1 MFTNP
6 DRPRHSD
13 RRSVRS
19 GWHWLALL
27 GLVAALLFSPGPGV
41 IGAQAQEQ
49 VAQIQIG
56 AGGVAEV
63 PAGEVVWRTVRARAE
78 PTGTAP
84 FSPRPLSFVLATE
97 DALLLADDRLLHID
111 LLFPGEAAFVPPGV
125 TQQRSSLTDSAV
137 NFLAIELVPAAEAM
151 VSDDSTVLQ
160 PGQPFP
166 SPGGY
171 HDFDLIQGILSNV
184 DSYTVPD
191 TGQKNIILVTAGTIS
206 VGRAGSSPTTLL
218 AGESATFSGELIIT
232 GTTEDPAQFVV
243 AVMGNEVIPPAAPV
257 SAEETPAA
265 ETPVTETPAT
275 ETPTG
280 ETPILQSPTAE
291 PDGTGE
297 VTTEG
302 TGSITVQALV
312 CPPGMTPQSLFP
324 DQCEVTDSPFEVTLA
339 GTTLTAPRILA
350 DATVEENGFRWSD
363 LPLGDYRL
371 AQAVPPDDYETY
383 VLVGARAT
391 GDPVTGYTVSL
402 SEETPNLVIQFYNFK
417 SQ

>member
-1 MFTNP
+1 MVTSLNH
-6 DRPRHSD
+6 PRHSG
-13 RRSVRS
+13 RRSPRS
-19 GWHWLALL
+19 GWHRLTLL
-27 GLVAALLFSPGPGV
+27 GLVAALLFSFGPGV
-41 IGAQAQEQ
+41 IGTQAQEQ
-49 VAQIQIG
+49 VAQVQIG

-63 PAGEVVWRTVRARAE
+63 PAGEVVWRTVRSRAE
-78 PTGTAP
+78 PTGTAA
-84 FSPRPLSFVLATE
+84 FSQRPLSFVIATE
-97 DALLLADDRLLHID
+97 GALLLADDRLLHID
-111 LLFPGEAAFVPPGV
+111 LIYPGETAFVPPGV

-137 NFLAIELVPAAEAM
+137 NFLAIELVPATEAL

-171 HDFDLIQGILSNV
+171 RDFDLIQGTLSNV

-243 AVMGNEVIPPAAPV
+243 AVMGDEVTPPAAQA
-257 SAEETPAA
+257 STED
-265 ETPVTETPAT
+265 TPVTETPAA

-291 PDGTGE
+291 ANGTSE
-297 VTTEG
+297 ATADG

-339 GTTLTAPRILA
+339 GTALTAPRILA

-402 SEETPNLVIQFYNFK
+402 TEEAPNLVIQFYNFK